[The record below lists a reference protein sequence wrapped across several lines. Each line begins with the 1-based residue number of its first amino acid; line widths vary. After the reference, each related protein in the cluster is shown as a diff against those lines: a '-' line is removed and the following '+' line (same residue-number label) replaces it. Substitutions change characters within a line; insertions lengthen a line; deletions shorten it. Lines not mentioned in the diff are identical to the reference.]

1 MKSVYSTQDVL
12 IIGHLRNLLVNEGI
26 PCDVRTPFLAAAKGD
41 IPVTD
46 CWSQL
51 WILND
56 DDVETA
62 RGVIET
68 ALAPA
73 SAAEAPWSCPKCGES
88 IEGQFDVC
96 WQCGSFRSNRD
107 V

>member
-1 MKSVYSTQDVL
+1 MKSIYSTQDIL

-51 WILND
+51 WIRD
-56 DDVETA
+56 DDDLERA
-62 RGVIET
+62 LGVIDT
-68 ALAPA
+68 ALARGAEP
-73 SAAEAPWSCPKCGES
+73 AEAWRCSRCREEV
-88 IEGQFDVC
+88 EGQFAAC
-96 WQCGSFRSNRD
+96 WQCGNPRPAED
-107 V
+107 